1 VEQEKAV
8 KLTSLLANC
17 VIFHTTLDL
26 MNVVRE
32 LQAEGW
38 QITGEDLAAMSPYLT
53 DHIMRF
59 GTYAITELTVCPD
72 AFDPHLDVDFET
84 EEEQL
89 AAA

>member
-1 VEQEKAV
+1 MIAENDPVEQEKAV

-32 LQAEGW
+32 LQAE
-38 QITGEDLAAMSPYLT
+38 
-53 DHIMRF
+53 
-59 GTYAITELTVCPD
+59 
-72 AFDPHLDVDFET
+72 
-84 EEEQL
+84 EEAP